1 MPQQILDIE
10 VTFPCGPT
18 SLLRG
23 PFLVHGSH
31 ARGTAFPSRPVA
43 RRTRRTMNSDNRPPG
58 GILLAGAGW
67 ALVSCGSIVDFKL
80 RGLELVF
87 ILLGLCLL
95 LLLYD

>member
-1 MPQQILDIE
+1 
-10 VTFPCGPT
+10 
-18 SLLRG
+18 
-23 PFLVHGSH
+23 
-31 ARGTAFPSRPVA
+31 
-43 RRTRRTMNSDNRPPG
+43 MNSDNRPPG